1 MAEEILKNFFFIERG
16 YLNGNHFLLRG
27 EQPVLVDTGYIGDFA
42 RTQALLEGLGVE
54 VELAMFG
61 MGRRAQS
68 GRDLLN
74 LLYRKPFVTAGE
86 IATGLS
92 TSVPTANALIR
103 DFVELGILKQVSGI
117 QRNRVFAFE
126 RYFSL
131 FLS

>member
-1 MAEEILKNFFFIERG
+1 M
-16 YLNGNHFLLRG
+16 
-27 EQPVLVDTGYIGDFA
+27 DTGYIGDFA